1 MESFWR
7 VVGGSHQTGN
17 TQLVVFDLEEQKFMI
32 SYSRN
37 VGKKTEDA
45 FKRSPILVNMAE
57 MWKDF

>member
-7 VVGGSHQTGN
+7 VIGGSHQTGN
-17 TQLVVFDLEEQKFMI
+17 TQLVVFDLEEQKFLI

-45 FKRSPILVNMAE
+45 FKRSPIEIQMNPF
-57 MWKDF
+57 WKDF